1 MTQSDLAPAIT
12 VNIPPSLALT
22 VTHEQLVELAI
33 ANRDLQLERT
43 ATGELIVMAPTGSIT
58 GNRNLDIEGQLWL
71 WNRQAKLGKTFNSST
86 GFHLPNGADRSPDAA
101 WVRQDRWD
109 GLTPAQQEGFAPLCP
124 DFVLELRSSF
134 TITPPPTAPP
144 LAKGRMG
151 GVITRQAKMLEYM
164 ANGACLSWL
173 IDRKNQ
179 TVEIYRQGQAVE
191 ILHRPMSL
199 MGEDVL
205 LGFVL
210 DLTEVW
216 R

>member
-1 MTQSDLAPAIT
+1 MTQSDLVPAIT
-12 VNIPPSLALT
+12 VNIPPSLTLT

-43 ATGELIVMAPTGSIT
+43 VTGELIVMTPTGSIT

-71 WNRQAKLGKTFNSST
+71 WNRQARLGKTFNSST

-109 GLTPAQQEGFAPLCP
+109 ALTPAQQEEFAPLCP
-124 DFVLELRSSF
+124 DFVLELRS
-134 TITPPPTAPP
+134 THDNLPP
-144 LAKGRMG
+144 L
-151 GVITRQAKMLEYM
+151 QAKMQEYVT
-164 ANGACLSWL
+164 NGACLGWL

-179 TVEIYRQGQAVE
+179 TVEIYRQGQSVE
-191 ILHRPMSL
+191 ILARPMSL
-199 MGEDVL
+199 SGEDVL
-205 LGFVL
+205 PGFIL